1 MTNFDLLTKE
11 NLAILDNY
19 ADFEPVANQLTFE
32 DDFSAKVFIK
42 LMTGNL
48 FFIDG
53 KAYTG
58 NKEEL
63 QRPIEE
69 EVDED

>member
-1 MTNFDLLTKE
+1 
-11 NLAILDNY
+11 
-19 ADFEPVANQLTFE
+19 
-32 DDFSAKVFIK
+32 
-42 LMTGNL
+42 MTGNL

-63 QRPIEE
+63 QRPIEDE
-69 EVDED
+69 EVEDQPKILGFF